1 MGNQGYFETVDD
13 FNACTSKEAPG
24 YEDHVIENYENS
36 MAGTCIPATFYTSP
50 STPDL
55 QTDLALV
62 RSEYMVQCITCP
74 ESEFDANYDAF
85 MKASEDAGIKTII
98 EERTAYFTEVYGY

>member
-1 MGNQGYFETVDD
+1 
-13 FNACTSKEAPG
+13 
-24 YEDHVIENYENS
+24 

>member
-1 MGNQGYFETVDD
+1 
-13 FNACTSKEAPG
+13 
-24 YEDHVIENYENS
+24 
-36 MAGTCIPATFYTSP
+36 
-50 STPDL
+50 
-55 QTDLALV
+55 
-62 RSEYMVQCITCP
+62 MVQCITCP

>member
-1 MGNQGYFETVDD
+1 MT

-36 MAGTCIPATFYTSP
+36 MAGTCIPPP
-50 STPDL
+50 SIPRPPHPIFFR
-55 QTDLALV
+55 TDGP
-62 RSEYMVQCITCP
+62 CP
-74 ESEFDANYDAF
+74 QRIHGTVHNLSESEFDANYDAF

>member
-1 MGNQGYFETVDD
+1 MHIQR
-13 FNACTSKEAPG
+13 SPG

-36 MAGTCIPATFYTSP
+36 MAGTCIPATYYTSP